1 MGQRQEPVFPSQQY
15 GRSRSRQTESGLN
28 GEPTDQHRS
37 IRFHQANS
45 AERLR
50 SLIQPMSV
58 KRTSCRKPLL
68 CGVLTCALGGSMR
81 RRDFIAMAGGA
92 MVWPAAG
99 SAQQAAKLPT
109 IGFLGANPTLFAPWT
124 ASFTARLR
132 ELGWIDGHTV
142 AIEYRWSEG
151 RTERYVEIA
160 EEFVRRKVDVIVTV
174 GSAVPSVMQAT
185 KVIPIVFAVAID
197 PIRSHL
203 VSSLANPGGNVT
215 GLSLQAANLAGKRLE
230 ILRELIPRLS
240 RLAILFNGGND
251 QTVLEMSDTEAAARG
266 LNIDVAPVE
275 IRSTQDIAPAFE
287 KLNSQADALYVV
299 VDQLVVA
306 NFNRIL
312 TFALSTRMPMIYST
326 RDFVETGGLMSYGP
340 SYVHL
345 FRRAGDYV
353 HRILHGAKPAD
364 MPVEQPTKFELIL
377 NLTTARALG
386 LRVPEQ
392 FLARVDEV
400 IE

>member
-1 MGQRQEPVFPSQQY
+1 
-15 GRSRSRQTESGLN
+15 
-28 GEPTDQHRS
+28 
-37 IRFHQANS
+37 
-45 AERLR
+45 
-50 SLIQPMSV
+50 
-58 KRTSCRKPLL
+58 
-68 CGVLTCALGGSMR
+68 MR

-99 SAQQAAKLPT
+99 SAQQAGKLPT